1 MERIQLQYILFG
13 MCTISGLV
21 FIIYLL
27 KSKDDG
33 LDYDKIIA
41 MMKKQ
46 TENNLNVLK
55 RKNKEIN
62 EIEEE
67 ILICKKELGTN
78 PFKKG

>member
-1 MERIQLQYILFG
+1 MEIIQLQYILFG

-41 MMKKQ
+41 MMKEQ

-55 RKNKEIN
+55 RKKRD
-62 EIEEE
+62 
-67 ILICKKELGTN
+67 
-78 PFKKG
+78 